1 MEPFLITM
9 VILGLLIVGGIVIS
23 FRINAHHLPGKGLF
37 RRVRRRRTHKDGDIV
52 DCHVTGRERKIVGG
66 AMPTFVDDCKITT

>member
-37 RRVRRRRTHKDGDIV
+37 RRVRRRRTRKPLPDGTTVEETVVETTVKELPV
-52 DCHVTGRERKIVGG
+52 DEE
-66 AMPTFVDDCKITT
+66 F